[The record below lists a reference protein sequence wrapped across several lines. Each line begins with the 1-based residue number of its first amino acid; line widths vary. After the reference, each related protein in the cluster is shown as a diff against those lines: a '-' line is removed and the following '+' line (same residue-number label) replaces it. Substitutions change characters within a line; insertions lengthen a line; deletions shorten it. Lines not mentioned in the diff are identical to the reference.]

1 MLGCGRPT
9 DKCFCVRDIS
19 QLAYRKTPMK
29 HEPVLSLGQDAEVAD
44 RRVMRAVLALGSVAG
59 IAWLLSA
66 PWAASI
72 ITGIIAAF
80 FTWIASKPANGPAAL
95 LPAPPIE
102 TSDRT
107 AELIDA
113 VDDAVLIIERQR
125 ITHANA
131 AARRL
136 FGAEK
141 IEGDFRLALRHPVAA
156 ELIATDRETETPVE
170 IAGLGEPDRRFAM
183 SVRRIEGGAR
193 LVTLRDRTDS
203 WVAERMRVDFVANAS
218 HELRTPLATI
228 LGFVETL
235 GEGAAGEDPATRARF
250 LGIMLGEAKR
260 MQQLVDDL
268 ISLSRIEADRFAV
281 PQDALAIGPVIEE
294 VVGVIRSG
302 MRGDGDRIEMD
313 VGRVPDVRADRI
325 QIGQL
330 LHNLIGNAIKY
341 GRPGTPI
348 RVSLKAV
355 GDKVRLRVAD
365 EGEGVAPEHLPRLT
379 ERFYRVDPGRSRAV
393 GGTGLGLAIVKHI
406 AERHRAALDIASKV
420 GEGTAVTVT
429 FPAIPAE
436 AVSS

>member
-1 MLGCGRPT
+1 MLARGRPI
-9 DKCFCVRDIS
+9 DKCFYVRDIS
-19 QLAYRKTPMK
+19 QLGYKAALMK
-29 HEPVLSLGQDAEVAD
+29 HEPLLSPGKDVETTD
-44 RRVMRAVLALGSVAG
+44 RRLMRAVIALGAVAG
-59 IAWLLSA
+59 MAWLLSA
-66 PWAASI
+66 PAAASV
-72 ITGIIAAF
+72 ITGVIAAF
-80 FTWIASKPANGPAAL
+80 FTWIASKPANAPPAL
-95 LPAPPIE
+95 LPAPPLGMI
-102 TSDRT
+102 DRT

-131 AARRL
+131 AAQRL

-141 IEGDFRLALRHPVAA
+141 IDGDFRLALRHPIAA
-156 ELIATDRETETPVE
+156 ELIAADRQTDAPVE
-170 IAGLGEPDRRFAM
+170 IAGLGECDRRWAM

-228 LGFVETL
+228 LGFIETL
-235 GEGAAGEDPATRARF
+235 DEGAAGEDAATRARF
-250 LGIMLGEAKR
+250 LGIMLGEARR
-260 MQQLVDDL
+260 MQQLVGDL

-281 PQDALAIGPVIEE
+281 PQDALALGPVTEE

-302 MRGDGDRIEMD
+302 MRGDGDRIVVDMT
-313 VGRVPDVRADRI
+313 RVPDVRADRI

-330 LHNLIGNAIKY
+330 LHNLIGNALKY

-348 RVSLKAV
+348 RVSLEAI

-406 AERHRAALDIASKV
+406 AERHRAMLDIASKV
-420 GEGTAVTVT
+420 GEGTTVTVT
-429 FPAIPAE
+429 FPAAP
-436 AVSS
+436 VQPLSS

>member
-1 MLGCGRPT
+1 
-9 DKCFCVRDIS
+9 
-19 QLAYRKTPMK
+19 MK
-29 HEPVLSLGQDAEVAD
+29 HEPLLSPGQDIEVSD
-44 RRVMRAVLALGSVAG
+44 RRVIRAVLALASVAA

-66 PWAASI
+66 PVAASLSA
-72 ITGIIAAF
+72 GLVAAF
-80 FTWIASKPANGPAAL
+80 FTWIGSKAPETAPAFLPPPPAE
-95 LPAPPIE
+95 IE
-102 TSDRT
+102 VTDRT

-113 VDDAVLIIERQR
+113 VDDVVVIIDGQR

-141 IEGDFRLALRHPVAA
+141 VQGDFRLALRHPIAA
-156 ELIATDRETETPVE
+156 ELIASERETVTPVE
-170 IAGLGEPDRRFAM
+170 LAGLGEPDRRWGM
-183 SVRRIEGGAR
+183 SIRRIAGGAR

-235 GEGAAGEDPATRARF
+235 SDGGAADDPATRARF
-250 LGIMLGEAKR
+250 LGIMHAEAKR

-281 PQDALAIGPVIEE
+281 PQDILGLGPVIEE
-294 VVGVIRSG
+294 VAGVIRSG
-302 MRGDGDRIEMD
+302 MRDGDRIRVEAD
-313 VGRVPDVRADRI
+313 RVPEVRADRV

-348 RVSLKAV
+348 RVTLKAV
-355 GDKVRLRVAD
+355 EDKVQLRVID
-365 EGEGVAPEHLPRLT
+365 EGEGVPPEHLPRLT
-379 ERFYRVDPGRSRAV
+379 ERFYRVDPGRSRSV

-406 AERHRAALDIASKV
+406 AERHRAALDIASRV
-420 GEGTAVTVT
+420 GEGTTVTVT
-429 FPAIPAE
+429 FPVAKTDPL
-436 AVSS
+436 SS

>member
-1 MLGCGRPT
+1 
-9 DKCFCVRDIS
+9 
-19 QLAYRKTPMK
+19 MK
-29 HEPVLSLGQDAEVAD
+29 HDPLPPTGQDGDVIDRRAMRTVLSLGLVA
-44 RRVMRAVLALGSVAG
+44 AA
-59 IAWLLSA
+59 AWLLSA
-66 PWAASI
+66 PVSAALVA
-72 ITGIIAAF
+72 GLIAAF
-80 FTWIASKPANGPAAL
+80 FTWIASKPLGTPPAL
-95 LPAPPIE
+95 LPPPPMIE
-102 TSDRT
+102 TPDRT
-107 AELIDA
+107 NELIDA
-113 VDDAVLIIERQR
+113 VDDVLLIIDRQR

-141 IEGDFRLALRHPVAA
+141 TDGDFRLALRHPIAA
-156 ELIATDRETETPVE
+156 ELIASDRETEAPVE
-170 IAGLGEPDRRFAM
+170 IAGLGEPDRRWAM
-183 SVRRIEGGAR
+183 SVRRIAGGAR

-235 GEGAAGEDPATRARF
+235 EGSAGEDPATRARF

-281 PQDALAIGPVIEE
+281 PQDILALGPVIDE
-294 VVGVIRSG
+294 VVGVVRSG
-302 MRGDGDRIEMD
+302 MCGDADRILVETE
-313 VGRVPDVRADRI
+313 RVPNIRADRV

-330 LHNLIGNAIKY
+330 LHNLIGNAVKY

-348 RVSLKAV
+348 RVSLKGV
-355 GDKVRLRVAD
+355 DDKVSLRITD
-365 EGEGVAPEHLPRLT
+365 EGDGIAPEHLPRLT
-379 ERFYRVDPGRSRAV
+379 ERFYRADPGRSRSV

-406 AERHRAALDIASKV
+406 AERHRATLDIASKV

-429 FPAIPAE
+429 FPACPPDSM
-436 AVSS
+436 SS

>member
-1 MLGCGRPT
+1 
-9 DKCFCVRDIS
+9 
-19 QLAYRKTPMK
+19 MK
-29 HEPVLSLGQDAEVAD
+29 HELLPSPGQDSEMND

-66 PWAASI
+66 PAAASA
-72 ITGIIAAF
+72 ITGLIAAF
-80 FTWIASKPANGPAAL
+80 FTWVASKPVGAPPAL
-95 LPAPPIE
+95 LPPPPVE
-102 TSDRT
+102 MSDRT
-107 AELIDA
+107 GELINA
-113 VDDAVLIIERQR
+113 VDDVVLIIDRQR
-125 ITHANA
+125 IVHANT

-141 IEGDFRLALRHPVAA
+141 VEGDFRLALRHPIAA
-156 ELIATDRETETPVE
+156 ELIAADRETTSPVE
-170 IAGLGEPDRRFAM
+170 IAGLGEPDRRWTM
-183 SVRRIEGGAR
+183 SVRRLEGSSR

-228 LGFVETL
+228 LGFIETL
-235 GEGAAGEDPATRARF
+235 GEGAVGEDRVTRDRF

-281 PQDALAIGPVIEE
+281 PQDRLALEPVIEE

-302 MRGDGDRIEMD
+302 MRGDGDRIRIEAA
-313 VGRVPDVRADRI
+313 RVPAIRADRI

-348 RVSLKAV
+348 RVSLVAID
-355 GDKVRLRVAD
+355 DKVRLRVID
-365 EGEGVAPEHLPRLT
+365 EGDGVAPEHLPRLT

-406 AERHRAALDIASKV
+406 AERHRAALDIVSKV

-429 FPAIPAE
+429 FTAAGPE
-436 AVSS
+436 SMSS

>member
-1 MLGCGRPT
+1 
-9 DKCFCVRDIS
+9 
-19 QLAYRKTPMK
+19 MK
-29 HEPVLSLGQDAEVAD
+29 HDPLPPTGQDAEVTD
-44 RRVMRAVLALGSVAG
+44 RRVMRTVLSLGLVAG
-59 IAWLLSA
+59 TAWLLSA
-66 PWAASI
+66 PAAAALV
-72 ITGIIAAF
+72 TGLIAAF
-80 FTWIASKPANGPAAL
+80 FTWVAGKPAGMPPAL
-95 LPAPPIE
+95 LPAPSQLE
-102 TSDRT
+102 MGDRADRT
-107 AELIDA
+107 EELIDA
-113 VDDAVLIIERQR
+113 VDDVVLILDRQR

-136 FGAEK
+136 FGKEK
-141 IEGDFRLALRHPVAA
+141 IEGDFRLALRHPIAA
-156 ELIATDRETETPVE
+156 ELIASDRETRTPVE
-170 IAGLGEPDRRFAM
+170 IAGLGEPDRRWAM
-183 SVRRIEGGAR
+183 SVRRIAGGAR

-235 GEGAAGEDPATRARF
+235 EGGAGEDPATRARF

-281 PQDALAIGPVIEE
+281 PQDTLALGPVIDE
-294 VVGVIRSG
+294 VVGVVRSG
-302 MRGDGDRIEMD
+302 MDGDGDRIQVDADWASE
-313 VGRVPDVRADRI
+313 VRADRV
-325 QIGQL
+325 QIAQL

-355 GDKVRLRVAD
+355 DDKVRLRIID
-365 EGEGVAPEHLPRLT
+365 QGDGIAPEHLPRLT

-406 AERHRAALDIASKV
+406 AERHRATLDIASRV

-429 FPAIPAE
+429 FPALRSGPM
-436 AVSS
+436 SS